1 MDYEKLYSIW
11 LKEVENDD
19 IQNLPSNF
27 YEEASK
33 YINMLKIGL
42 KSETLSS
49 IETKIIEL
57 ELENAQFIIKD
68 LCNLRLEKILRNT
81 LNGKEIP
88 EEKLNSVEKEYFK
101 PLTKTLKN
109 FNSFISR
116 ILEGKMFKDLVKPKK
131 DFEMTLEREKIVVRI
146 LENLPA
152 IVGTDMKV
160 YGPFKKGDVAVLP
173 RKNAE
178 TLIKKAKAKIIG
190 I

>member
-1 MDYEKLYSIW
+1 MDYERLYSIW

-19 IQNLPSNF
+19 IQDLPSNF
-27 YEEASK
+27 YEEVSK
-33 YINMLKIGL
+33 YINMLKIGM
-42 KSETLSS
+42 KAETLSN

-57 ELENAQFIIKD
+57 ELENARFIIKD
-68 LCNLRLEKILRNT
+68 LCNLRLEKVLRNM

-88 EEKLNSVEKEYFK
+88 EERLNSVEKEYFK
-101 PLTKTLKN
+101 PLKKAMKD
-109 FNSFISR
+109 FSSFVSR
-116 ILEGKMFKDLVKPKK
+116 ILEGKVFKDLVKPKK
-131 DFEMTLEREKIVVRI
+131 VFEITLERGKIVVRI